1 MFGQRMEGIMDKFKI
16 QSVDAT
22 GAILWEKVLEGFI
35 EPRIGVD
42 ENGRGSLV
50 LHTDD
55 GKELEP
61 VIANKLHDHF
71 VWEKVA

>member
-1 MFGQRMEGIMDKFKI
+1 MDKFKV
-16 QSVDAT
+16 QSIDKA
-22 GAILWEKVLEGFI
+22 GAVLWEKVLEGFI

-55 GKELEP
+55 GKELET